1 MDINAETI
9 KLATLLGPWALIL
22 FSISVT
28 LWIKDF
34 ATGLAKGIKFQM
46 NPAFREGD
54 KVILDGRDAII
65 VKIGIS
71 ETVFGTY
78 SDRGYTWR
86 FVPNEKISTLKLE
99 KIINSDLH
107 MDTDSEKGR
116 RIQKLIDKAQ
126 DSKINNNTNNIEAN
140 REAIEKLKDT
150 QIGKF

>member
-1 MDINAETI
+1 
-9 KLATLLGPWALIL
+9 
-22 FSISVT
+22 
-28 LWIKDF
+28 
-34 ATGLAKGIKFQM
+34 M

-86 FVPNEKISTLKLE
+86 FVPNEKIATLKLE

-116 RIQKLIDKAQ
+116 RLQQLIDKAQ
-126 DSKINNNTNNIEAN
+126 DSKIKNNTHNIEAN
-140 REAIEKLKDT
+140 QKEIERLKN
-150 QIGKF
+150 QK

>member
-9 KLATLLGPWALIL
+9 RLATLLGPWALIL
-22 FSISVT
+22 FSLVVT

-34 ATGLAKGIKFQM
+34 ATALAKGLKFKM
-46 NPAFREGD
+46 NPAFNEGD

-65 VKIGIS
+65 VKIGII

-78 SDRGYTWR
+78 SERGYTWR
-86 FVPNEKISTLKLE
+86 YVPNEKIINLKLE

-107 MDTDSEKGR
+107 IDTDSEKGKR
-116 RIQKLIDKAQ
+116 LQALIDKAQ
-126 DSKINNNTNNIEAN
+126 DSKINNNSSKIEAN

>member
-22 FSISVT
+22 FSIILT

-34 ATGLAKGIKFQM
+34 ATGLAKGIKFKM

-86 FVPNEKISTLKLE
+86 FVPNEKIATLKLE

-107 MDTDSEKGR
+107 MDTDSEKGK
-116 RIQKLIDKAQ
+116 RIQALIDKAQ
-126 DSKINNNTNNIEAN
+126 DSKIRNNTNNIDAN
-140 REAIEKLKDT
+140 KKEIERLKKK
-150 QIGKF
+150 Q

>member
-1 MDINAETI
+1 MDINTETI

-22 FSISVT
+22 FSIVVT
-28 LWIKDF
+28 LWVKDF

-86 FVPNEKISTLKLE
+86 FVPNEKIATLKLE

-116 RIQKLIDKAQ
+116 RLQQLIDKAQ
-126 DSKINNNTNNIEAN
+126 DSKIKNNTHNIEAN
-140 REAIEKLKDT
+140 QKEIERLKS
-150 QIGKF
+150 KK

>member
-1 MDINAETI
+1 MDINTETI

-22 FSISVT
+22 FSIVVT
-28 LWIKDF
+28 LWVKDF

-86 FVPNEKISTLKLE
+86 FVPNEKIATLKLE

-116 RIQKLIDKAQ
+116 RLQQLIDKAQ
-126 DSKINNNTNNIEAN
+126 DSKIKNNTHNIEAN
-140 REAIEKLKDT
+140 QKEIERLKKK
-150 QIGKF
+150 Q

>member
-1 MDINAETI
+1 MDINTETI

-22 FSISVT
+22 FSIVVT
-28 LWIKDF
+28 LWVKDF

-86 FVPNEKISTLKLE
+86 FVPNEKIATLKLE

-116 RIQKLIDKAQ
+116 RLQQLIDKAQ
-126 DSKINNNTNNIEAN
+126 DSKIKNNTHNIEAN
-140 REAIEKLKDT
+140 QKEIERLKN
-150 QIGKF
+150 QK

>member
-1 MDINAETI
+1 MDINTETI

-22 FSISVT
+22 FSIVVT
-28 LWIKDF
+28 LWVKDF

-71 ETVFGTY
+71 ETVFGIY

-86 FVPNEKISTLKLE
+86 FVPNEKIATLKLE

-116 RIQKLIDKAQ
+116 RLQQLIDKAQ
-126 DSKINNNTNNIEAN
+126 DSKIRNNTNNIEAN
-140 REAIEKLKDT
+140 QKEIERLKN
-150 QIGKF
+150 KK